1 MESKSFMDLLRSDL
15 NAQIR
20 KRFAFILERGNENF
34 DRFFLLATLLDPN
47 YCWLMDEDDEFLAKL
62 YLKNSVFK

>member
-1 MESKSFMDLLRSDL
+1 MGLKNALLRKEL
-15 NAQIR
+15 NEQIR
-20 KRFAFILERGNENF
+20 KRFGFILDKGNENY

-47 YCWLMDEDDEFLAKL
+47 YCWLMDEEDEFLAKL

>member
-1 MESKSFMDLLRSDL
+1 MDLLRSDL

-34 DRFFLLATLLDPN
+34 DRFFLLSTLLDPN
-47 YCWLMDEDDEFLAKL
+47 YCWLMDEDNEFLAKL